1 MARLTER
8 LADLASGVFL
18 NTARVTGVS
27 RLSARFVQI
36 DLQAEAFRSAAWT
49 PGAKLQIRPRQGSL
63 SLRTYT
69 PITWDPAEGTTRLI
83 AFTHGTGPAA
93 EWFRAI
99 AVGDTCEFFGPRGS
113 IDLRALSGTVV
124 FVGDETSLGLAY
136 ALRSLNREVRHVIES
151 TDPAELTALLP
162 ELGFDGTVSVVPKS
176 ADRVALLEKARDAA
190 RSAAG
195 PFDLVLTGD
204 AATVHAVRRDARQ
217 WPHPA
222 STTKGKAYW
231 AVGRTGL
238 D

>member
-1 MARLTER
+1 MAKLTER
-8 LADLASGVFL
+8 LADLASGML
-18 NTARVTGVS
+18 LRTARVTGVG
-27 RLSARFVQI
+27 RLSARFVQV

-49 PGAKLQIRPRQGSL
+49 PGAKLQIRPREGSL
-63 SLRTYT
+63 NLRTYT

-93 EWFRAI
+93 EWFRSV

-124 FVGDETSLGLAY
+124 FVGDETSLGLAC
-136 ALRSLNREVRHVIES
+136 ALQTLGRDVRHVIES

-162 ELGFDGTVSVVPKS
+162 DLGFDGTIGVVPKS
-176 ADRVALLEKARDAA
+176 ADHVALLEQARAAA
-190 RSAAG
+190 RLAGG

-204 AATVHAVRRDARQ
+204 AATVHAVRRDARR

-222 STTKGKAYW
+222 SATKGKAYW
-231 AVGRTGL
+231 ARGRTGL